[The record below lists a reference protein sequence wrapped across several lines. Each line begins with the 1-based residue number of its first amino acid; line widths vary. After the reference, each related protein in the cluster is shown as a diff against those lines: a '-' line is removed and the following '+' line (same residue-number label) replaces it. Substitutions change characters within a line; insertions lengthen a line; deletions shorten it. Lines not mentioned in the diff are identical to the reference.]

1 MGRVPS
7 SRNMNE
13 HILIVDDDSRVTS
26 ALRRT
31 FAYEGYQVSTALDG
45 EGALAI
51 ARTKSPDLV
60 ILDLMLPGID
70 GLEVCRR
77 LRTADDGIAVL
88 MLTARDAVADRVA
101 GFETGADDYLVKP
114 FALEEL
120 LARVKALIRRRN
132 PHDIVREVLVFED
145 LELDTA
151 TRQAKRGNRLI
162 DLSTTEFE
170 LLSLFMRNPRM
181 VLTRSLLMDRIWGSD
196 FEGGPNVL
204 EVYIGHLRTKLEL
217 QSEKRL
223 IQTVRGAGYVLR
235 TPD

>member
-1 MGRVPS
+1 
-7 SRNMNE
+7 MNA
-13 HILIVDDDSRVTS
+13 HILIVDDDNRMTS

-31 FAYEGYQVSTALDG
+31 LAYAGYQVSIASNG
-45 EGALAI
+45 EGALSI
-51 ARTKSPDLV
+51 VRIRPPDLV

-77 LRTADDGIAVL
+77 LRSAGDDMAVL
-88 MLTARDAVADRVA
+88 MLTARDTVVDRVA

-120 LARVKALIRRRN
+120 LARVKALLRRRN
-132 PHDIVREVLVFED
+132 PPDIAREVLVFED

-151 TRQAKRGNRLI
+151 TRQAKRGHRLM

-223 IQTVRGAGYVLR
+223 IKTVRGAGYVLR

>member
-1 MGRVPS
+1 
-7 SRNMNE
+7 MNA
-13 HILIVDDDSRVTS
+13 HILIVDDDNRMTS

-31 FAYEGYQVSTALDG
+31 LAYAGYQVSIAING
-45 EGALAI
+45 EGALSI
-51 ARTKSPDLV
+51 VRIRPPDLV
-60 ILDLMLPGID
+60 ILDVMLPGLD
-70 GLEVCRR
+70 GFEVCRR
-77 LRTADDGIAVL
+77 LRSAGDDIAVL
-88 MLTARDAVADRVA
+88 MLTARDAVEDRVA
-101 GFETGADDYLVKP
+101 GFDIGADDYLVKP

-120 LARVKALIRRRN
+120 LARVKALLRRRN
-132 PHDIVREVLVFED
+132 PPDIAREVLVFDD

-170 LLSLFMRNPRM
+170 LLSLFIRNPRM

-204 EVYIGHLRTKLEL
+204 EVYIGHLRAKLEK

-235 TPD
+235 SSE

>member
-1 MGRVPS
+1 MSKGQEK
-7 SRNMNE
+7 NA

-31 FAYEGYQVSTALDG
+31 LAYEGYQVSSASDG
-45 EGALAI
+45 EEALAI

-77 LRTADDGIAVL
+77 LRAVDDDIAVL
-88 MLTARDAVADRVA
+88 MLTARDTVADRVA
-101 GFETGADDYLVKP
+101 GLETGADDYLVKP

-120 LARVKALIRRRN
+120 LARIKALLRRRN
-132 PHDIVREVLVFED
+132 PSDIQREVLCFAD

-151 TRQAKRGNRLI
+151 MRQAKRADRTI
-162 DLSTTEFE
+162 ELSTTEYE
-170 LLSLFMRNPRM
+170 LLVLFLRNPRI
-181 VLTRSLLMDRIWGSD
+181 VLTRSILMDRIWGRD

-204 EVYIGHLRTKLEL
+204 EVYIGHLRNKLE
-217 QSEKRL
+217 QNGEKRL

-235 TPD
+235 VAD

>member
-1 MGRVPS
+1 
-7 SRNMNE
+7 MNA
-13 HILIVDDDSRVTS
+13 HILLVDDDNRMTN

-31 FAYEGYQVSTALDG
+31 LAYAGYQVSIASNG
-45 EGALAI
+45 EGALSI
-51 ARTKSPDLV
+51 VRIRPPDLV

-77 LRTADDGIAVL
+77 LRSAGDDMAVL
-88 MLTARDAVADRVA
+88 MLTARDTVADRVA
-101 GFETGADDYLVKP
+101 GFETGTDDYLVKP

-120 LARVKALIRRRN
+120 LARVKALLRRRN
-132 PHDIVREVLVFED
+132 PSDIAREMLVFED
-145 LELDTA
+145 LELNTA

-170 LLSLFMRNPRM
+170 LLSIFMRNPRM

-204 EVYIGHLRTKLEL
+204 EVYIGHLRAKLEKL
-217 QSEKRL
+217 SEKRL

-235 TPD
+235 TSE

>member
-1 MGRVPS
+1 
-7 SRNMNE
+7 MNA
-13 HILIVDDDSRVTS
+13 HILIVDDDNRV
-26 ALRRT
+26 
-31 FAYEGYQVSTALDG
+31 
-45 EGALAI
+45 
-51 ARTKSPDLV
+51 
-60 ILDLMLPGID
+60 
-70 GLEVCRR
+70 
-77 LRTADDGIAVL
+77 
-88 MLTARDAVADRVA
+88 
-101 GFETGADDYLVKP
+101 TGADDYLVKP

-120 LARVKALIRRRN
+120 LARVKALLRRRN
-132 PHDIVREVLVFED
+132 PPDIAREVLVFED

-151 TRQAKRGNRLI
+151 TRQAKRGHRLM

-235 TPD
+235 SPD

>member
-1 MGRVPS
+1 
-7 SRNMNE
+7 MNA
-13 HILIVDDDSRVTS
+13 HILIVDDDNRVTN
-26 ALRRT
+26 AIRRT
-31 FAYEGYQVSTALDG
+31 LAYEGYQVSVAANG
-45 EGALAI
+45 EGALSI
-51 ARTKSPDLV
+51 ARTRSPDLV
-60 ILDLMLPGID
+60 ILDLMLPGMN

-77 LRTADDGIAVL
+77 LRSAGDDLAVL
-88 MLTARDAVADRVA
+88 MLTARDEVADRVA
-101 GFETGADDYLVKP
+101 GLETGADDYLVKP

-120 LARVKALIRRRN
+120 LARVKALLRRRGT
-132 PHDIVREVLVFED
+132 PDITREVLVFED

-151 TRQAKRGNRLI
+151 TRQAKRGNRQI

-170 LLSLFMRNPRM
+170 LLSIFMRNPRM

-204 EVYIGHLRTKLEL
+204 EVYIGHLRTKLEQ

-235 TPD
+235 TSD